1 MNVPMGITA
10 FPGLGCKAVIV
21 SFHEFRQPG
30 VSRFDVTDITK
41 SQLFNQPVLQ
51 RLISPFNPTFSLRGI
66 RVNRRYAKRFHGAGE
81 LRQLTFP
88 FRVINTEYTVPI

>member
-1 MNVPMGITA
+1 MNFPMGITA

-21 SFHEFRQPG
+21 SFHEFRQSG
-30 VSRFDVTDITK
+30 VSRFYVTDMTK

-51 RLISPFNPTFSLRGI
+51 RLISPFNPTFSLRG
-66 RVNRRYAKRFHGAGE
+66 VSMNRRYAKRFHCASE

-88 FRVINTEYTVPI
+88 FRVINTENTVPI